1 MARLPDIE
9 SEQTKLTT
17 VLRAMSN
24 AKRMRILNELSNGRE
39 RSVSEL
45 EGVIASLSQ
54 SALSQHLARLRRASI
69 VRTRRESQTIY
80 YSTADSNVLRILRL
94 LGHIYTDD
102 PVMQRT
108 RHCWSQ
114 AVHPPPARPA
124 KFSAGFCSVFCD
136 NSFPFQ
142 NIHRRIHR
150 GRRIAGILCFEPFN
164 QTRTH
169 AGSGRVI
176 PGK

>member
-9 SEQTKLTT
+9 SEQSKLTT

-24 AKRMRILNELSNGRE
+24 AKRMRILNELSDGRE

-54 SALSQHLARLRRASI
+54 SALSQHLARLRRANI

-80 YSTADSNVLRILRL
+80 YSIDDTDVLRILRL
-94 LGHIYTDD
+94 LGHLYTED

-108 RHCWSQ
+108 RH
-114 AVHPPPARPA
+114 
-124 KFSAGFCSVFCD
+124 
-136 NSFPFQ
+136 
-142 NIHRRIHR
+142 
-150 GRRIAGILCFEPFN
+150 
-164 QTRTH
+164 
-169 AGSGRVI
+169 
-176 PGK
+176 

>member
-9 SEQTKLTT
+9 SEQSKLTT

-24 AKRMRILNELSNGRE
+24 AKRMRILNELSDGRE

-45 EGVIASLSQ
+45 KGVIASLSQ
-54 SALSQHLARLRRASI
+54 TALSQHLARLRRANI

-80 YSTADSNVLRILRL
+80 YSIDDSDVLRILRL

-108 RHCWSQ
+108 RH
-114 AVHPPPARPA
+114 
-124 KFSAGFCSVFCD
+124 
-136 NSFPFQ
+136 
-142 NIHRRIHR
+142 
-150 GRRIAGILCFEPFN
+150 
-164 QTRTH
+164 
-169 AGSGRVI
+169 
-176 PGK
+176 

>member
-1 MARLPDIE
+1 MAQLPDIE
-9 SEQTKLTT
+9 SEQSKLTT

-24 AKRMRILNELSNGRE
+24 AKRMRILNELSDGRE

-54 SALSQHLARLRRASI
+54 SALSQHLARLRRANI

-80 YSTADSNVLRILRL
+80 YSIDDSDVLRILRL

-108 RHCWSQ
+108 GH
-114 AVHPPPARPA
+114 
-124 KFSAGFCSVFCD
+124 
-136 NSFPFQ
+136 
-142 NIHRRIHR
+142 
-150 GRRIAGILCFEPFN
+150 
-164 QTRTH
+164 
-169 AGSGRVI
+169 
-176 PGK
+176 

>member
-9 SEQTKLTT
+9 SEQSKLTT

-24 AKRMRILNELSNGRE
+24 AKRMRILNELSDGRE

-54 SALSQHLARLRRASI
+54 SALSQHLARLRRANI
-69 VRTRRESQTIY
+69 VRTRRESQTIN
-80 YSTADSNVLRILRL
+80 YSIDGSDVLRILRL

-108 RHCWSQ
+108 RH
-114 AVHPPPARPA
+114 
-124 KFSAGFCSVFCD
+124 
-136 NSFPFQ
+136 
-142 NIHRRIHR
+142 
-150 GRRIAGILCFEPFN
+150 
-164 QTRTH
+164 
-169 AGSGRVI
+169 
-176 PGK
+176 

>member
-1 MARLPDIE
+1 MARLPNIE
-9 SEQTKLTT
+9 SEQSKLTT

-24 AKRMRILNELSNGRE
+24 AKRMRILNELSDGRE

-54 SALSQHLARLRRASI
+54 SALSQHLARLRRANV

-80 YSTADSNVLRILRL
+80 YSIDDNDVLRILRL

-108 RHCWSQ
+108 RH
-114 AVHPPPARPA
+114 
-124 KFSAGFCSVFCD
+124 
-136 NSFPFQ
+136 
-142 NIHRRIHR
+142 
-150 GRRIAGILCFEPFN
+150 
-164 QTRTH
+164 
-169 AGSGRVI
+169 
-176 PGK
+176 

>member
-9 SEQTKLTT
+9 SEQSKLTT

-24 AKRMRILNELSNGRE
+24 AKRMRILNELSDARE

-54 SALSQHLARLRRASI
+54 SALSQHLARLRRANV

-80 YSTADSNVLRILRL
+80 YSIDDSDVLRILRL

-108 RHCWSQ
+108 RH
-114 AVHPPPARPA
+114 
-124 KFSAGFCSVFCD
+124 
-136 NSFPFQ
+136 
-142 NIHRRIHR
+142 
-150 GRRIAGILCFEPFN
+150 
-164 QTRTH
+164 
-169 AGSGRVI
+169 
-176 PGK
+176 

>member
-9 SEQTKLTT
+9 SEQSKLTT

-24 AKRMRILNELSNGRE
+24 AKRMRILNELSDGRE

-54 SALSQHLARLRRASI
+54 SALSQHLARLRRANI
-69 VRTRRESQTIY
+69 VRTRHESQTIY
-80 YSTADSNVLRILRL
+80 FSIDDSDVLRILRL

-108 RHCWSQ
+108 RH
-114 AVHPPPARPA
+114 
-124 KFSAGFCSVFCD
+124 
-136 NSFPFQ
+136 
-142 NIHRRIHR
+142 
-150 GRRIAGILCFEPFN
+150 
-164 QTRTH
+164 
-169 AGSGRVI
+169 
-176 PGK
+176 

>member
-9 SEQTKLTT
+9 SEQSKLTT

-24 AKRMRILNELSNGRE
+24 AKRMRILNELSDGRE

-54 SALSQHLARLRRASI
+54 SSLSQHLARLRRANI
-69 VRTRRESQTIY
+69 VRTRRASQTIY
-80 YSTADSNVLRILRL
+80 YSIDDSDVLRILRL

-108 RHCWSQ
+108 RH
-114 AVHPPPARPA
+114 
-124 KFSAGFCSVFCD
+124 
-136 NSFPFQ
+136 
-142 NIHRRIHR
+142 
-150 GRRIAGILCFEPFN
+150 
-164 QTRTH
+164 
-169 AGSGRVI
+169 
-176 PGK
+176 